1 MACTTV
7 PYNICVE
14 QGADLSIPITVN
26 GLILTGATAEMDI
39 REAVTSPTVF
49 MTLSTDNGK
58 ISIVDNLITLSL
70 TALETATFTR
80 PYVYDLFVT
89 TQDTKKYKLLKGRVV
104 VDPSVTR

>member
-1 MACTTV
+1 MACTLV

-26 GLILTGATAEMDI
+26 GLVLTGATAEMDI
-39 REAVTSPTVF
+39 REFVSSQTVF
-49 MTLSTDNGK
+49 MSLSTANGK
-58 ISIVDNLITLSL
+58 ITIVDQLITISL
-70 TALETATFTR
+70 TAVETATFDR

-89 TQDTKKYKLLKGRVV
+89 TQDTKRYKILKGRVI